1 MAKDKIAAKGQ
12 KEKENERTCIQSA
25 PSTSPP
31 VTSPRQQ
38 AITAE
43 HMPRV
48 KIGRV

>member
-12 KEKENERTCIQSA
+12 KEEENERTCIQSA

-31 VTSPRQQ
+31 VTPPGSKPLSL
-38 AITAE
+38 